1 MLFEWTKHSG
11 TSKDPAEEELKKKK
25 KRNYDYHICHA
36 KGGTGKTT
44 LAIAFANYISALS
57 ERKIKVYDFDFQNH
71 FTTNG
76 KKTNSQ
82 TFQNCMK

>member
-1 MLFEWTKHSG
+1 MDKTFRNMKR
-11 TSKDPAEEELKKKK
+11 PCEEELKDQKKE
-25 KRNYDYHICHA
+25 RNNDYHICHA

-57 ERKIKVYDFDFQNH
+57 ERKIKVYDFDLQKS

-76 KKTNSQ
+76 KRRTAGPSKIV
-82 TFQNCMK
+82 